1 MSLFKKLLGVAAA
14 SFIPGLGGLL
24 AGSGGLGGLLTGSG
38 AAGLFG
44 STAGK
49 LALGAIGGKIL
60 GNSGGGGDT
69 GDLEARMAKF
79 NSGGPSRDGA
89 LTNLFASRYGRAFDS
104 EEKRDAYDAV
114 KKQELDV
121 INPLFSS
128 AANGGIMSFQR
139 GGLIEG
145 PGTVTS
151 DDIDGTVRQ
160 DGVPVQ
166 DIAVSNGEVIM
177 SGRDLA
183 ALDPEG
189 DMDRAGMRLGGAA
202 NGSRGAEAAR
212 MFSEVQNIKGA

>member
-1 MSLFKKLLGVAAA
+1 MSLFKTLLGVAAA
-14 SFIPGLGGLL
+14 SFIPGI
-24 AGSGGLGGLLTGSG
+24 GGLLTGSAG
-38 AAGLFG
+38 ASGLF
-44 STAGK
+44 GK

-60 GNSGGGGDT
+60 GDSGGGGGDT
-69 GDLEARMAKF
+69 GDLEARMAKY
-79 NSGGPSRDGA
+79 NSGGPSREGA
-89 LTNLFASRYGRAFDS
+89 LTNLFPSRYGSPDGSDSVFDTK
-104 EEKRDAYDAV
+104 EDRDAYDAV
-114 KKQELDV
+114 QRQKLDV
-121 INPLFSS
+121 IDPLFSS

>member
-1 MSLFKKLLGVAAA
+1 MSLFKTLLGVAAA
-14 SFIPGLGGLL
+14 SFIPGI
-24 AGSGGLGGLLTGSG
+24 GGLLTGSAG
-38 AAGLFG
+38 ASGLF
-44 STAGK
+44 GK

-89 LTNLFASRYGRAFDS
+89 LTNLFASRYGGAFDS
-104 EEKRDAYDAV
+104 KEDRDAYDAV
-114 KKQELDV
+114 EVQKRAV
-121 INPLFSS
+121 IDPLFSS

>member
-1 MSLFKKLLGVAAA
+1 MSLFKTLLGVAAA
-14 SFIPGLGGLL
+14 SFIPGI
-24 AGSGGLGGLLTGSG
+24 GGLLTGSG

-60 GNSGGGGDT
+60 GDSGGGGGDT
-69 GDLEARMAKF
+69 GDLEARMAKY

-89 LTNLFASRYGRAFDS
+89 LTNLFPSRYGSQDGSDSVFDS
-104 EEKRDAYDAV
+104 KEKRDAYDAV
-114 KKQELDV
+114 QRQKLDV
-121 INPLFSS
+121 IDPLFSS

>member
-1 MSLFKKLLGVAAA
+1 
-14 SFIPGLGGLL
+14 
-24 AGSGGLGGLLTGSG
+24 
-38 AAGLFG
+38 
-44 STAGK
+44 
-49 LALGAIGGKIL
+49 
-60 GNSGGGGDT
+60 
-69 GDLEARMAKF
+69 
-79 NSGGPSRDGA
+79 
-89 LTNLFASRYGRAFDS
+89 
-104 EEKRDAYDAV
+104 
-114 KKQELDV
+114 
-121 INPLFSS
+121 
-128 AANGGIMSFQR
+128 MSFQR

>member
-1 MSLFKKLLGVAAA
+1 MSLFKKLLPILGAYAG
-14 SFIPGLGGLL
+14 FGGILGGASGIMGSL
-24 AGSGGLGGLLTGSG
+24 AGMSLGSAVGEFIDPT
-38 AAGLFG
+38 
-44 STAGK
+44 K
-49 LALGAIGGKIL
+49 
-60 GNSGGGGDT
+60 NDGGGADF
-69 GDLEARMAKF
+69 EAKMAKY

-89 LTNLFASRYGRAFDS
+89 LTNLFASRYGGAFDS
-104 EEKRDAYDAV
+104 KEDRDAYDAV
-114 KKQELDV
+114 EVQKRAV
-121 INPLFSS
+121 IDPLFSS

>member
-24 AGSGGLGGLLTGSG
+24 AGSSAG
-38 AAGLFG
+38 ASGLFE
-44 STAGK
+44 K

>member
-1 MSLFKKLLGVAAA
+1 MSLFKTLLGVAAA

-24 AGSGGLGGLLTGSG
+24 PGSGMGKF
-38 AAGLFG
+38 FG

-49 LALGAIGGKIL
+49 LAMGAIGGKIL
-60 GNSGGGGDT
+60 GNSGGGDT

-79 NSGGPSRDGA
+79 NSGGPSREGA
-89 LTNLFASRYGRAFDS
+89 LKNLFASRYGSKDGSDSVFDS
-104 EEKRDAYDAV
+104 AEARDAYDAV
-114 KKQELDV
+114 QRKELDV